1 MTDRDGAQVSLDDIK
16 NLGYLK
22 EKPSTDEPQLN
33 KAITELCDCKVRK
46 SKIRKIL
53 NILCGDSDLSETSLS
68 SDSYIVQLL
77 VAHTIITGLSEKFDR
92 EVCKQY
98 DKTLRELTSNLC
110 ENGINR
116 WNAVAEYQDIWGQH
130 PAKFGPSNKNDIV
143 DTRTQEALYDAAK
156 NDTEKLILDCYL
168 KAGLQQAELRSQI
181 HSRSLETLTKETP
194 YIVVVDP
201 ETGPKERP
209 YIGDPTRL
217 LNSLTRVE
225 ATEVGKSGCDR
236 LVLQKGGE
244 PCSISQIGY
253 TVRKLLNENNIES
266 NPSDLTDTWRYHYIS
281 AITKVRRVLL
291 SLKET
296 CPLDELSGGKN
307 GWRTYIRRVV
317 SSEIHTAYNV
327 DAINRQPQSLVPD
340 ELSTQLSDDL
350 TAELEL
356 KGELDQADEQNY
368 IRSSLLGPLEP
379 VRDRA
384 ESKIQDLGDAA
395 NAVHRRG
402 VKSNAVLAAV
412 MVVSVY
418 STLQLIGFHMLG
430 ITPENWLVPAE
441 YDGRVLLHILI
452 LSIYLIIGSVP
463 LTVRHPGADRIHVNK
478 IGFPWRP
485 LGAVILREE
494 LLTRIKHTL
503 SRSLGGDNE

>member
-1 MTDRDGAQVSLDDIK
+1 MTDRDGAQVSLDEIE
-16 NLGYLK
+16 NLRYLK
-22 EKPSTDEPQLN
+22 EKPSTGEPQLN
-33 KAITELCDCKVRK
+33 KAIAELCDCKVRK
-46 SKIRKIL
+46 SKIRKVLDIL
-53 NILCGDSDLSETSLS
+53 RRDPDLSETSLS

-77 VAHTIITGLSEKFDR
+77 AAHTLITGLSEEFER
-92 EVCKQY
+92 EVYNQY

-110 ENGINR
+110 ENGTNQ
-116 WNAVAEYQDIWGQH
+116 WNAVDEYRDIWGQH
-130 PAKFGPSNKNDIV
+130 PDKFGTENERDII
-143 DTRTQEALYDAAK
+143 DTCTQEALYDAAE
-156 NDTEKLILDCYL
+156 NDIGKSVLDCYL

-181 HSRSLETLTKETP
+181 HFRSLETLTKETP

-225 ATEVGKSGCDR
+225 ANEVGKSGCDR

-244 PCSISQIGY
+244 PCTVSQIGY
-253 TVRKLLNENNIES
+253 AVRKLLNENNIES

-291 SLKET
+291 SLKKT
-296 CPLDELSGGKN
+296 HQIDRLYGGKD

-317 SSEIHTAYNV
+317 SSEIHTAFNV
-327 DAINRQPQSLVPD
+327 DVIKQQPHNLVPD

-350 TAELEL
+350 IAELEL
-356 KGELDQADEQNY
+356 KGELNQDDEQNY

-384 ESKIQDLGDAA
+384 ESKIQDLGEAA
-395 NAVHRRG
+395 KAVHHRG
-402 VKSNAVLAAV
+402 VKSEAALAAV
-412 MVVSVY
+412 MLVSVY

-430 ITPENWLVPAE
+430 ITPENWLAPAE
-441 YDGRVLLHILI
+441 YDSRVLLHILI

-463 LTVRHPGADRIHVNK
+463 MTVRHPGADRIHISNL
-478 IGFPWRP
+478 GCPWRP

-494 LLTRIKHTL
+494 FLARIKHTI